1 MVVGFTFVIVAWLI
15 VFVAEI
21 CKSNGLYRGTSVF
34 RVLTL
39 LYVVAFIVYG
49 LTDPTQFFAVMGMR
63 PFKAM
68 LVFGLAGAY
77 SGIMFLLELY
87 LPRKYYP
94 TYLDVP
100 RQVLYKVGKY
110 GKCIVLSEDEAKKAH
125 KNGETVYIHAMARV
139 TYKPKDE
146 AEKEQPKTEAKTVDT
161 AKGLDATGYTLHDQ
175 QRKTLEAMLANTPN
189 REQVVDLLGKLKTI
203 QQNRG
208 K

>member
-15 VFVAEI
+15 VLVAEI

-39 LYVVAFIVYG
+39 LYVVAFVVYG
-49 LTDPTQFFAVMGMR
+49 FTDPTRFLAVLGMS
-63 PFKAM
+63 PFKGM

-110 GKCIVLSEDEAKKAH
+110 GKCIVLSEAEAKKAH

-146 AEKEQPKTEAKTVDT
+146 PEKEQPKTVDT
-161 AKGLDATGYTLHDQ
+161 GKGLDAMGYALHDQ
-175 QRKTLEAMLANTPN
+175 QRKTLEAMIANSPN
-189 REQVVDLLGKLKTI
+189 KDKIVDLLNKVKA
-203 QQNRG
+203 QQNGG

>member
-49 LTDPTQFFAVMGMR
+49 LTDPTRFLAVLGMS
-63 PFKAM
+63 PFKGM

-77 SGIMFLLELY
+77 SGIMSLLELY

-110 GKCIVLSEDEAKKAH
+110 GKCIVLSEAEAKKAH

-146 AEKEQPKTEAKTVDT
+146 PEKEQPKTVDT
-161 AKGLDATGYTLHDQ
+161 GKGLDAMGYALHDQ
-175 QRKTLEAMLANTPN
+175 QRKTLEAMIANSPN
-189 REQVVDLLGKLKTI
+189 KDKIVDLLNKVKA

>member
-1 MVVGFTFVIVAWLI
+1 MIVGFTFVIVAWLI
-15 VFVAEI
+15 VLVAEI

-39 LYVVAFIVYG
+39 LYVVAFVVYG
-49 LTDPTQFFAVMGMR
+49 FTDPTRFLAVLGMS
-63 PFKAM
+63 PFKGM

-110 GKCIVLSEDEAKKAH
+110 GKCIVLSEAEAKKAH

-146 AEKEQPKTEAKTVDT
+146 PEKEQPKTVDT
-161 AKGLDATGYTLHDQ
+161 GKGLDAMGYALHDQ
-175 QRKTLEAMLANTPN
+175 QRKTLEAMIANSPN
-189 REQVVDLLGKLKTI
+189 KDKIVDLLNKVKA
-203 QQNRG
+203 QQNGG

>member
-49 LTDPTQFFAVMGMR
+49 LTDPTRFLAVLGMS
-63 PFKAM
+63 PFKGM

-110 GKCIVLSEDEAKKAH
+110 GKCIVLSEAEAKKAH

-146 AEKEQPKTEAKTVDT
+146 PEKEQPKTVDT
-161 AKGLDATGYTLHDQ
+161 GKGLDAMGYTLHDQ
-175 QRKTLEAMLANTPN
+175 QRKTLEAMIANSPN
-189 REQVVDLLGKLKTI
+189 KDKIVDLLNKVKA
-203 QQNRG
+203 QQNGG

>member
-1 MVVGFTFVIVAWLI
+1 MVVAWLF
-15 VFVAEI
+15 VLVAEV
-21 CKSNGLYRGTSVF
+21 CKSNAFYRATSIF
-34 RVLTL
+34 RVLGM
-39 LYVVAFIVYG
+39 LYAVAFIVYG
-49 LTDPTQFFAVMGMR
+49 FVNPADFQATFGQYPHWLMS
-63 PFKAM
+63 
-68 LVFGLAGAY
+68 VFGLAGGYNA
-77 SGIMFLLELY
+77 GLFVLELY
-87 LPRKYYP
+87 RPRKYYAN
-94 TYLDVP
+94 YLDVP

-110 GKCIVLSEDEAKKAH
+110 GKCIVLSEAEAKKAH

-161 AKGLDATGYTLHDQ
+161 AKGLDATGYTIHDQ
-175 QRKTLEAMLANTPN
+175 QRKNLEAMLANTPN

>member
-49 LTDPTQFFAVMGMR
+49 FTDPTQFFAVMGMR

-68 LVFGLAGAY
+68 LIFGLAGAY

-110 GKCIVLSEDEAKKAH
+110 GKCIVLSEAEAKKAH

-146 AEKEQPKTEAKTVDT
+146 SEKEQPKTVDT
-161 AKGLDATGYTLHDQ
+161 GKGLDAMGYALHDQ
-175 QRKTLEAMLANTPN
+175 QRKTLEAMIANSPN
-189 REQVVDLLGKLKTI
+189 KDKIVDLLNKVKA
-203 QQNRG
+203 QQNGG

>member
-49 LTDPTQFFAVMGMR
+49 LTDPTRFLAVLGMS
-63 PFKAM
+63 PFKGM

-110 GKCIVLSEDEAKKAH
+110 GKCIVLSEAEAKKAH

-146 AEKEQPKTEAKTVDT
+146 PEKEQPKTVDT
-161 AKGLDATGYTLHDQ
+161 GKGLDAMGYALHDQ
-175 QRKTLEAMLANTPN
+175 QRKTLEAMIANSPN
-189 REQVVDLLGKLKTI
+189 KDKIVDLLNKVKA
-203 QQNRG
+203 QQNGG

>member
-49 LTDPTQFFAVMGMR
+49 LANPTRFLAVLGMS
-63 PFKAM
+63 PFKGM
-68 LVFGLAGAY
+68 LVFGIAGAY

-110 GKCIVLSEDEAKKAH
+110 GKCIVLSEAEAKKAH

-146 AEKEQPKTEAKTVDT
+146 AEKEQPKTVDT
-161 AKGLDATGYTLHDQ
+161 GKGLDAMGYALHDQ
-175 QRKTLEAMLANTPN
+175 QRKTLEAMIANSPN
-189 REQVVDLLGKLKTI
+189 KDKIVDLLNKVKA
-203 QQNRG
+203 QQNGG

>member
-15 VFVAEI
+15 AFVAEI

-49 LTDPTQFFAVMGMR
+49 LTDPTRFLAVLGMS
-63 PFKAM
+63 PFKGM

-110 GKCIVLSEDEAKKAH
+110 GKCIVLSEAEAKKAH

-146 AEKEQPKTEAKTVDT
+146 PEKEQPKTVDT
-161 AKGLDATGYTLHDQ
+161 GKGLDVMGYALHDQ
-175 QRKTLEAMLANTPN
+175 QRKTLEAMIANSPN
-189 REQVVDLLGKLKTI
+189 KDKIVDLLNKVKA
-203 QQNRG
+203 QQNGG